1 MNVADLL
8 AGSNIPLVS
17 ALLLGLLCA
26 VSPCTMATNAAAL
39 AYVSRGAAVGRRA
52 LFTSILYTL
61 GRMASYTVIGLLIII
76 AGLEISG
83 LSRVLQGAGATALGP
98 FLIVVGAVLLF
109 VDYLPSLGSGGKLS
123 ALGAR
128 LAERG
133 PIGGLLL
140 GALFA
145 LAFCPYSG
153 VLFFAVLIPLAL
165 RTTGGVV
172 LPAVF
177 AIGTGVPVLVF
188 GALLSLGAARAASFV
203 DLLTRADR
211 VIRIVVA
218 CVFIGAGVYCLVG
231 AW

>member
-17 ALLLGLLCA
+17 ALMLGLLCA
-26 VSPCTMATNAAAL
+26 LSPCTMATNAAAL

-52 LFTSILYTL
+52 LFTAVLYTL
-61 GRMASYTVIGLLIII
+61 GRMASYTVIGLLIIL
-76 AGLEISG
+76 AGLEIAG
-83 LSRVLQGAGATALGP
+83 LSRALQGAGATVLGP
-98 FLIVVGAVLLF
+98 FLIVVGVVLLF
-109 VDYLPSLGSGGKLS
+109 VDYLPTFGLGGKLT

-133 PIGGLLL
+133 PLGGFFL

-165 RTTGGVV
+165 RTVAGIA

-177 AIGTGVPVLVF
+177 AVGTGVPVLVF
-188 GALLSLGAARAASFV
+188 GALLSLGVARAASFV

-231 AW
+231 V

>member
-17 ALLLGLLCA
+17 ALMLGLLCA
-26 VSPCTMATNAAAL
+26 LSPCTMATNAAAL

-52 LFTSILYTL
+52 LFTAVLYTL
-61 GRMASYTVIGLLIII
+61 GRMASYTLIGLLIIL
-76 AGLEISG
+76 AGLEIAG
-83 LSRVLQGAGATALGP
+83 LSRVLQGAGATVLGP

-109 VDYLPSLGSGGKLS
+109 VDYLPTFGFGGRLT

-133 PIGGLLL
+133 PFGGFLL

-153 VLFFAVLIPLAL
+153 VLYFAVLIPLAL
-165 RTTGGVV
+165 RTVGGIA

-188 GALLSLGAARAASFV
+188 GALLSLGVSRTTAVMNA
-203 DLLTRADR
+203 LTRADR
-211 VIRIVVA
+211 VVRLVVA
-218 CVFIGAGVYCLVG
+218 GVFVAAGIYCMVG
-231 AW
+231 I

>member
-8 AGSNIPLVS
+8 AGSNFPIVS
-17 ALLLGLLCA
+17 ALMLGLLCA
-26 VSPCTMATNAAAL
+26 LSPCTMATNAAAL

-52 LFTSILYTL
+52 LFTAVLYTL
-61 GRMASYTVIGLLIII
+61 GRMASYTVIGLLITLVGLEI
-76 AGLEISG
+76 AGL
-83 LSRVLQGAGATALGP
+83 SRLLQDAGATILRP
-98 FLIVVGAVLLF
+98 FLIVVGVVLLF
-109 VDYLPSLGSGGKLS
+109 VDYLPTLGFGGKLT

-133 PIGGLLL
+133 PFGGFLL

-153 VLFFAVLIPLAL
+153 VLYFAVLIPLAL
-165 RTTGGVV
+165 RTVGGIA

-188 GALLSLGAARAASFV
+188 GALLSLGVSRTTAVMNA
-203 DLLTRADR
+203 LTRADR
-211 VIRIVVA
+211 VVRLVVA
-218 CVFIGAGVYCLVG
+218 GVFIAAGIYCMVG
-231 AW
+231 I